1 MKKTI
6 RIIAKT
12 LAVVLMILLII
23 YLFILYWP
31 GIGRLPNSEKKASYE
46 EKTDMYYN
54 GQFHNTAE
62 PELGGEENE
71 KSDLAVP
78 DKTVPIQKRESIKN
92 AVSGEVKIT
101 WLGHSSSLIQMGDI
115 NILLDPI
122 LTKYASPVNFVGKK
136 RFSEIPIEPE
146 NLPDIDIVFISHGD
160 YDHLDYTTIKK
171 LDGKTKN
178 YIVPL
183 GLESFL
189 EGWGISKDKI
199 TTLGWWD
206 ETDVAGLHF
215 AFTESQHYCV
225 RNPIGFNTTWWGGIV
240 IKDEKYSIY
249 YTGDGGYGSF
259 FKKVY
264 ESYGAMD
271 LILTDTGQYDPAWAW
286 CHMTP
291 AEALKAAEEV
301 HAKYW
306 IPVHWG
312 AYTLSNHA
320 WNEPPEMAMAEAQNS
335 DVNVIIPK
343 IGETVEL
350 EQLSNYINTRWWE

>member
-1 MKKTI
+1 MKKII
-6 RIIAKT
+6 RIMAKIV
-12 LAVVLMILLII
+12 AGVFVILLIV

-31 GIGRLPNSEKKASYE
+31 GIGRLPNSKRRTSYE
-46 EKTDMYYN
+46 TRTDLYYD
-54 GQFHNTAE
+54 GQFHNT
-62 PELGGEENE
+62 ENPVFSGKE
-71 KSDLAVP
+71 NKKSDIAVP
-78 DKTVPIQKRESIKN
+78 DITIPVQKRKFIKN
-92 AVSGEVKIT
+92 AVNEEVKIT
-101 WLGHSSSLIQMGDI
+101 WFGHSSSLIQMGDV
-115 NILLDPI
+115 NILMDPI
-122 LTKYASPVNFVGKK
+122 LSKYSSPVNFAGNK
-136 RFSEIPIEPE
+136 RFSAIPIAPE

-171 LDGKTKN
+171 IDDKTKH

-183 GLESFL
+183 GVESFL

-199 TTLGWWD
+199 TTLGWW
-206 ETDVAGLHF
+206 EESDVEGLHL

-240 IKDEKYSIY
+240 IKDKKHSIY

-259 FKKVY
+259 FKKIY
-264 ESYGAMD
+264 KKYGEMD

-291 AEALKAAEEV
+291 KEALKAAEDV

-306 IPVHWG
+306 MPVHWG
-312 AYTLSNHA
+312 AYTLANHA
-320 WNEPPEMAMAEAQNS
+320 WNEPAKRTMGEAQNS
-335 DVNVIIPK
+335 DINIVIPQ

-350 EQLSNYINTRWWE
+350 EQLSNYVNTHWWE